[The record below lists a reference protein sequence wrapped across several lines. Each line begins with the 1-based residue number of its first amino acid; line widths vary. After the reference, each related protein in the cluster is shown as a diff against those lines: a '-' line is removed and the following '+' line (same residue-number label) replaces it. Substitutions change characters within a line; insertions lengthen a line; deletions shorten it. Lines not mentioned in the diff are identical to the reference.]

1 MEQYLSVVKCTM
13 HGALKSFEP
22 LTVRSHD
29 HFFETQQD
37 YKKFAT
43 VSKDTFKF
51 GWDKIAVALPALAN
65 ARRKHNQLI
74 RKVDGSVHPNPQLQK
89 KGGIQRNHG
98 TWFQHFCKDFSIFWQ
113 NYSFTPISN

>member
-51 GWDKIAVALPALAN
+51 GWDKIAVALPTSAKAGNTINCYARGLAVF
-65 ARRKHNQLI
+65 I
-74 RKVDGSVHPNPQLQK
+74 SIQLQK
-89 KGGIQRNHG
+89 EEGIQQKHG
-98 TWFQHFCKDFSIFWQ
+98 AWFQRFGMYFFISGQK
-113 NYSFTPISN
+113 YSLTPISN